1 MKILHII
8 NTLSAGGAELHLLTL
23 SRNLR
28 ARGFELV
35 VACLREKVAGSRSL
49 RKDFEAEGIKVINF
63 EGHNRLD
70 KAFLLRTFITLRQ
83 ERPDVLHTHLPRAD
97 FAGLVSRLVS
107 PKIAWVASIHNIY
120 SEYWSG
126 KWALPIL
133 NFAWRKPDSI
143 IAISKAVKE
152 WLVDNQG
159 LSPEK
164 IHLVYYGLD
173 PQKPFTRDDNLL
185 RPMEDIDSNKMI
197 GSIGRL
203 EPRKGHE
210 TLIEAMPF
218 ILKRVPNAHLLIAG
232 HDPWEYGKNLQS
244 LIDRLGLNNRV
255 QLTGFQSDVEGFL
268 DMLDVFAFASVS
280 EGFGQV
286 LIEAMASAKPIVAT
300 DIPPINEIVE
310 HEGSGLLVPPTKEAF
325 AEAITNLLLQPERS
339 LLMGKQGK
347 NIVGDRFSS
356 NRMTEET
363 VAVYK
368 QVLQRSGRQKQV

>member
-1 MKILHII
+1 MKILHLI
-8 NTLSAGGAELHLLTL
+8 NTLSVGGAELHLLTL
-23 SRNLR
+23 SRNLK

-35 VACLREKVAGSRSL
+35 VACLREKVDGSRSL

-63 EGHNRLD
+63 EGHGRID
-70 KAFLLRTFITLRQ
+70 KAFLLRTFTTIRQ
-83 ERPDVLHTHLPRAD
+83 ERPDILHTHLPRAD

-107 PKIAWVASIHNIY
+107 PKIAWVSSIHNIY
-120 SEYWSG
+120 GEYWSG

-133 NFAWRKPDSI
+133 NLAWRKPDSI

-159 LSPEK
+159 LSAEK
-164 IHLVYYGLD
+164 IQLVYYGLD
-173 PQKPFTRDDNLL
+173 PQRPFTKNDDLP
-185 RPMEDIDSNKMI
+185 RPVEDVDSNKVV

-210 TLIEAMPF
+210 ILIEAMPS
-218 ILKRVPNAHLLIAG
+218 ILERVPTAHLLIAG
-232 HDPWEYGKNLQS
+232 HDPWKYGKHLQS
-244 LIDRLGLNNRV
+244 LIDHLGLDKRV
-255 QLTGFQSDVEGFL
+255 QLTGFQSDVKRFL

-286 LIEAMASAKPIVAT
+286 LIEAMAAAKPIVAT
-300 DIPPINEIVE
+300 NIPPINEIVE
-310 HEGSGLLVPPTKEAF
+310 HERSGLLVPPTKEAF
-325 AEAITNLLLQPERS
+325 AEAITNLLLQPGRS

-347 NIVGDRFSS
+347 NIFGDRFSS
-356 NRMTEET
+356 NRMAEET

-368 QVLQRSGRQKQV
+368 QVLQRSRRQKRR